1 MVTPWSALGPSRK
14 KICIGLPGMSSE
26 KNDNSRRRRKRPP
39 RKEANGNVA
48 VSDEQAGGGKQRSSK
63 SVSQRRKSMSA
74 FRPRHQRHSGS
85 PGEKDGSRRRHNGNG
100 RRNARSNRD
109 RNRNREE
116 QLRRIFS
123 ELQRGTSIDP
133 FERFELEREDE
144 AFTPRVIDLVA
155 PIGKGQRC
163 LIVAPPKAG
172 KTTLL
177 MEICKSLEVN
187 YPTVKVF
194 ALLVDERPEEVTH
207 FSRSTHA
214 EVIASSSDRIAEEHV
229 KVVEEGIQHVLQP
242 VLAGEDVVLMLDS
255 ITRLARAY
263 NTARGDSGRTLTGG
277 LDANAMQT
285 PRRLFGAARNLE
297 GGGSLTILGTAL
309 VDTGSRM
316 DEVIFQEFKGT
327 GNSEIVLSRQ
337 LFEKRIF
344 PAIDIGK
351 SGTRKEEKLHPPEY
365 LDHIRKMRRVL
376 SDMSPDRA
384 MDGLLKLMA
393 KCPTNKELLDA
404 LPTSNQNQ

>member
-1 MVTPWSALGPSRK
+1 
-14 KICIGLPGMSSE
+14 MSSE
-26 KNDNSRRRRKRPP
+26 KNDSERRRRRRPP
-39 RKEANGNVA
+39 RGRGKPSGNVSVEQDEPNGN
-48 VSDEQAGGGKQRSSK
+48 QRAGGGQGSGGRRSGGNGGGSDN
-63 SVSQRRKSMSA
+63 SVSARKKNMSA
-74 FRPRHQRHSGS
+74 FRPRHQRSKSKGGS
-85 PGEKDGSRRRHNGNG
+85 KDGSRGRYRNGG
-100 RRNARSNRD
+100 RRNGRQQRS
-109 RNRNREE
+109 RNREE
-116 QLRRIFS
+116 QLRRLFG

-133 FERFELEREDE
+133 QDRYVLERDDGS
-144 AFTPRVIDLVA
+144 FTPRVIDLVA

-187 YPTVKVF
+187 YPETKVF

-207 FSRSTHA
+207 FTRSTHA
-214 EVIASSSDRIAEEHV
+214 EVMASSSDRIADEHV
-229 KVVEEGIQHVLQP
+229 EIVEEAIQRILKP
-242 VLAGEDVVLMLDS
+242 VIEGQDVVLMLDS

-277 LDANAMQT
+277 LDANAMQI
-285 PRRLFGAARNLE
+285 PRRFFGAARKIE
-297 GGGSLTILGTAL
+297 DGGSLTILGTAL

-344 PAIDIGK
+344 PAVDIAK
-351 SGTRKEEKLHPPEY
+351 SGTRKEEKLHPPAY
-365 LDHIRKMRRVL
+365 LEHIRKMRRVL
-376 SDMSPDRA
+376 SDMPPDRA

-404 LPTSNQNQ
+404 LPTAPQR

>member
-1 MVTPWSALGPSRK
+1 MKT
-14 KICIGLPGMSSE
+14 E
-26 KNDNSRRRRKRPP
+26 KNDVARRRRRKPARSNGGNQEGAATGNGQEP
-39 RKEANGNVA
+39 RRDSGRKKNNNV
-48 VSDEQAGGGKQRSSK
+48 EE
-63 SVSQRRKSMSA
+63 RRKSMKA
-74 FRPRHQRHSGS
+74 FRPRHHRAGSKPKSKNGGHSRYRNGS
-85 PGEKDGSRRRHNGNG
+85 KRNG
-100 RRNARSNRD
+100 RAQ

-116 QLRRIFS
+116 QLRKVFS

-133 FERFELEREDE
+133 HERYHLEREDG

-177 MEICKSLEVN
+177 QEICKSLEVN
-187 YPTVKVF
+187 HPEVKVY

-207 FSRSTHA
+207 FKRSTHA
-214 EVIASSSDRIAEEHV
+214 EVIASSSDRIADEHV
-229 KVVEEGIQHVLQP
+229 QVVEEAIQKILEP

-263 NTARGDSGRTLTGG
+263 NTAKGDSGRTLTGG
-277 LDANAMQT
+277 LDANAMQI

-297 GGGSLTILGTAL
+297 NGGSLTILGTAL
-309 VDTGSRM
+309 IETGSRM
-316 DEVIFQEFKGT
+316 DDVIFQEFKGT

-365 LDHIRKMRRVL
+365 LEHIRKMRRVL
-376 SDMSPDRA
+376 SDMPPDRA

-393 KCPTNKELLDA
+393 KCPTNKELLDT
-404 LPTSNQNQ
+404 LPTTPAH

>member
-1 MVTPWSALGPSRK
+1 
-14 KICIGLPGMSSE
+14 MSSE
-26 KNDNSRRRRKRPP
+26 KNGNTRRRRKRSP

-48 VSDEQAGGGKQRSSK
+48 VADGQQPAGQQKNSK
-63 SVSQRRKSMSA
+63 NGSQRRKGMNA
-74 FRPRHQRHSGS
+74 FRPRHQRRSG
-85 PGEKDGSRRRHNGNG
+85 GEVENDTSRRRHNGNG
-100 RRNARSNRD
+100 RRNGRSNRD
-109 RNRNREE
+109 RSRNREE

-123 ELQRGTSIDP
+123 QLQRGTSIDP
-133 FERFELEREDE
+133 HERFNLERADG

-155 PIGKGQRC
+155 PIGRGQRC

-177 MEICKSLEVN
+177 MEICKSIEVN
-187 YPTVKVF
+187 HPAVKVF

-214 EVIASSSDRIAEEHV
+214 EVIASSSDRIADEHV
-229 KVVEEGIQHVLQP
+229 KVVEEGIQRVLEP
-242 VLAGEDVVLMLDS
+242 VLEGQDVVLMLDS

-285 PRRLFGAARNLE
+285 PRRLFGAARNIE
-297 GGGSLTILGTAL
+297 DGGSLTILGTAL
-309 VDTGSRM
+309 VETGSRM

-365 LDHIRKMRRVL
+365 LEHIRKMRRVL
-376 SDMSPDRA
+376 SDMPPDRA

-404 LPTSNQNQ
+404 LPTSSNQHQ

>member
-1 MVTPWSALGPSRK
+1 MNN
-14 KICIGLPGMSSE
+14 E
-26 KNDNSRRRRKRPP
+26 KNEAGRRRRRKPARSASSNNGSGSGNGQEPKRES
-39 RKEANGNVA
+39 RKKGNNV
-48 VSDEQAGGGKQRSSK
+48 EE
-63 SVSQRRKSMSA
+63 RRKSMKA
-74 FRPRHQRHSGS
+74 FRPRHHRAGGK
-85 PGEKDGSRRRHNGNG
+85 PKPKNGGAGRYRNGARRNG
-100 RRNARSNRD
+100 RAQ

-116 QLRRIFS
+116 QLRRIFG

-133 FERFELEREDE
+133 HERYRLEREDG
-144 AFTPRVIDLVA
+144 AFTPRVIDLIA

-177 MEICKSLEVN
+177 QEICKSLEVN
-187 YPTVKVF
+187 HPEVKVF

-207 FSRSTHA
+207 FKRSTHA
-214 EVIASSSDRIAEEHV
+214 EVIASSSDRIADEHV
-229 KVVEEGIQHVLQP
+229 QVVEEAIQKVLQP

-263 NTARGDSGRTLTGG
+263 NTAKGDSGRTLTGG
-277 LDANAMQT
+277 LDANAMQI

-297 GGGSLTILGTAL
+297 DGGSLTILGTAL
-309 VDTGSRM
+309 IETGSRM
-316 DEVIFQEFKGT
+316 DDVIFQEFKGT

-344 PAIDIGK
+344 PAIDIAK

-365 LDHIRKMRRVL
+365 LEHIRRMRRVL
-376 SDMSPDRA
+376 SDMPPDRA

-404 LPTSNQNQ
+404 LPTGAAQ